1 MQRLERGRKSCRLMA
16 ESGLSACGVCVRFGL
31 RTRRLRVARK
41 RRTAGLCV
49 RCAIRQGRGRGSVG
63 EGRVGWRRTL
73 LEDRSPPAQCSPAT
87 SSLLRVA
94 QVGGGLKHTVEAASG
109 VRARR
114 RGSLGA
120 SQPHRRGVHPGAT
133 PSSLFMVEVSQE
145 APQNNLGLWV
155 SLSVF
160 GCL

>member
-1 MQRLERGRKSCRLMA
+1 MVCV
-16 ESGLSACGVCVRFGL
+16 SGLVCGRVVCGLRGSEARPGYVCDARFG
-31 RTRRLRVARK
+31 K
-41 RRTAGLCV
+41 
-49 RCAIRQGRGRGSVG
+49 G
-63 EGRVGWRRTL
+63 EGAAALGEGMVGWRRTL
-73 LEDRSPPAQCSPAT
+73 LEDRSLPAQCSPAT

-94 QVGGGLKHTVEAASG
+94 QVGGGLKHAVEAASG

-120 SQPHRRGVHPGAT
+120 RQPHRRGVHPGAT

-145 APQNNLGLWV
+145 APKDANWV

-160 GCL
+160 ECLWVALGGFECL